1 MKLFIL
7 LDRIFE
13 TKGFAFHKD
22 EKGNRTYTDTN
33 ISMFR
38 RVIDAKN
45 KPAIILETAIKG
57 VISMYT
63 KNSIT
68 PCVTE
73 ISNENKHYEDVTNE
87 KLDMLMQALAK
98 QEEQKRLLR
107 SSLRKIEQTK
117 RIKR

>member
-1 MKLFIL
+1 
-7 LDRIFE
+7 
-13 TKGFAFHKD
+13 
-22 EKGNRTYTDTN
+22 
-33 ISMFR
+33 MFR

-45 KPAIILETAIKG
+45 KPAITLETAIKG

-107 SSLRKIEQTK
+107 SSLRKIGQTK
-117 RIKR
+117 KPRSFYLPNKKN